1 MFKIKNTLNGIQAN
15 LSGFKTEDISSKIEA
30 CKDGACEC
38 SCDIEIM
45 KKIEKIEVSKT
56 EDGTSVTITGD
67 VNAET
72 LAPMMQECLMY
83 NK

>member
-1 MFKIKNTLNGIQAN
+1 MFKIDNTLGGVKAT
-15 LSGFKTEDISSKIEA
+15 LSGFNVEDISSKIEA

-38 SCDIEIM
+38 SCDPEIM
-45 KKIEKIEVSKT
+45 EKIKNIEVSKT
-56 EDGTSVTITGD
+56 EDGASITITGN

-72 LAPMMQECLMY
+72 LAPMMQECLVD